1 MPQAVSTEEL
11 SKEMQ
16 NGKLKVQTVCVT
28 CHGMNGQATG
38 AGNSVIIPNITAQEK
53 NYMVAR
59 LKAYKAGEIKASS
72 NVRSCANAYLSKI
85 SMMLQNGIQKLKF
98 KYLILK
104 EKIGDNIINNW
115 FQFLINNFLKILRCY
130 FCKKSVIIILQS
142 SNYGKKS

>member
-1 MPQAVSTEEL
+1 MKKFFLIILVLFTPSVFAEEL

-59 LKAYKAGEIKASS
+59 LKAYKAGEIKHPQMSVVAQM
-72 NVRSCANAYLSKI
+72 LSEQDINDVAEWYSTIKI
-85 SMMLQNGIQKLKF
+85 QIFDPERK
-98 KYLILK
+98 
-104 EKIGDNIINNW
+104 NW
-115 FQFLINNFLKILRCY
+115 RQYNK
-130 FCKKSVIIILQS
+130 
-142 SNYGKKS
+142 

>member
-1 MPQAVSTEEL
+1 MKKLIFLISFLFSSSSFAEEL

-59 LKAYKAGEIKASS
+59 LKAYKAGEIKHPQMSVVAQMLSEQDI
-72 NVRSCANAYLSKI
+72 NDVAEWYSKI
-85 SMMLQNGIQKLKF
+85 KIQIFDPERK
-98 KYLILK
+98 
-104 EKIGDNIINNW
+104 NW
-115 FQFLINNFLKILRCY
+115 RQYSK
-130 FCKKSVIIILQS
+130 
-142 SNYGKKS
+142 

>member
-1 MPQAVSTEEL
+1 MRKLIFLIIFIFYPSSFAEEL

-59 LKAYKAGEIKASS
+59 LKAYKAGEIKHPQMSVVAQMLSEQDI
-72 NVRSCANAYLSKI
+72 NDVAEWYSKI
-85 SMMLQNGIQKLKF
+85 KIQIFDPDRK
-98 KYLILK
+98 
-104 EKIGDNIINNW
+104 NW
-115 FQFLINNFLKILRCY
+115 RQYNK
-130 FCKKSVIIILQS
+130 
-142 SNYGKKS
+142 

>member
-1 MPQAVSTEEL
+1 MQKLIFLIGFLFSSSSFAEEL

-59 LKAYKAGEIKASS
+59 LKAYKAGEIKHPQMSVVAQMLTEQDI
-72 NVRSCANAYLSKI
+72 NDVAEWYSKI
-85 SMMLQNGIQKLKF
+85 KIQIFDPERK
-98 KYLILK
+98 
-104 EKIGDNIINNW
+104 NW
-115 FQFLINNFLKILRCY
+115 RQYNK
-130 FCKKSVIIILQS
+130 
-142 SNYGKKS
+142 

>member
-1 MPQAVSTEEL
+1 MKKLIFLISFLFSSSSFAEEL

-59 LKAYKAGEIKASS
+59 LKAYKAGEIKHPQMSVVAQMLSEQDI
-72 NVRSCANAYLSKI
+72 NDVAEWYSKI
-85 SMMLQNGIQKLKF
+85 KIQIF
-98 KYLILK
+98 DP
-104 EKIGDNIINNW
+104 EKKNW
-115 FQFLINNFLKILRCY
+115 RQYNK
-130 FCKKSVIIILQS
+130 
-142 SNYGKKS
+142 

>member
-1 MPQAVSTEEL
+1 MKKIIFLIIFLFSSTSFAEEL

-59 LKAYKAGEIKASS
+59 LKAYKAGEIKHPQMSVVAQMLTEQDI
-72 NVRSCANAYLSKI
+72 NDVAEWYSKI
-85 SMMLQNGIQKLKF
+85 KIQIF
-98 KYLILK
+98 DP
-104 EKIGDNIINNW
+104 EKKNW
-115 FQFLINNFLKILRCY
+115 RQYNK
-130 FCKKSVIIILQS
+130 
-142 SNYGKKS
+142 

>member
-1 MPQAVSTEEL
+1 MKKLIFLIIFLLSPGTFAEEL

-59 LKAYKAGEIKASS
+59 LKAYKAGEIKHPQMSVVAQMLSEQDI
-72 NVRSCANAYLSKI
+72 NDVAEWYSKI
-85 SMMLQNGIQKLKF
+85 KIQIFDPERK
-98 KYLILK
+98 
-104 EKIGDNIINNW
+104 NW
-115 FQFLINNFLKILRCY
+115 RQYNK
-130 FCKKSVIIILQS
+130 
-142 SNYGKKS
+142 

>member
-1 MPQAVSTEEL
+1 MKKLAILIILLSSGTFAEEL

-59 LKAYKAGEIKASS
+59 LKAYKAGEIKHPQMSVVAQMLTEQDI
-72 NVRSCANAYLSKI
+72 NDVAEWYSKI
-85 SMMLQNGIQKLKF
+85 KIQIFML
-98 KYLILK
+98 
-104 EKIGDNIINNW
+104 E
-115 FQFLINNFLKILRCY
+115 
-130 FCKKSVIIILQS
+130 
-142 SNYGKKS
+142 

>member
-1 MPQAVSTEEL
+1 MQKLIFLIVFLFFSNSFAEEL

-59 LKAYKAGEIKASS
+59 LKAYKAGEIKHPQMSVVAQMLTEQDI
-72 NVRSCANAYLSKI
+72 NDVAEWYSKI
-85 SMMLQNGIQKLKF
+85 KIQIFDPERK
-98 KYLILK
+98 
-104 EKIGDNIINNW
+104 NW
-115 FQFLINNFLKILRCY
+115 RQYNK
-130 FCKKSVIIILQS
+130 
-142 SNYGKKS
+142 

>member
-1 MPQAVSTEEL
+1 MRKLIFLIIFIFYPNSFAEEL

-59 LKAYKAGEIKASS
+59 LKAYKAGEIKHPQMSVVAQMLSEQDI
-72 NVRSCANAYLSKI
+72 NDVAEWYSKI
-85 SMMLQNGIQKLKF
+85 KIQIFDPERK
-98 KYLILK
+98 
-104 EKIGDNIINNW
+104 NW
-115 FQFLINNFLKILRCY
+115 RQYNK
-130 FCKKSVIIILQS
+130 
-142 SNYGKKS
+142 

>member
-1 MPQAVSTEEL
+1 MQKLIFLIVFLFFSNSFAEEL

-59 LKAYKAGEIKASS
+59 LKAYKAGEIKHPQMSVVAQMLSEQDI
-72 NVRSCANAYLSKI
+72 NDVAEWYSKI
-85 SMMLQNGIQKLKF
+85 KIQIFDPERK
-98 KYLILK
+98 
-104 EKIGDNIINNW
+104 NW
-115 FQFLINNFLKILRCY
+115 RQYSK
-130 FCKKSVIIILQS
+130 
-142 SNYGKKS
+142 

>member
-1 MPQAVSTEEL
+1 MKKLIFLIIFLLSPGTFAEEL

-59 LKAYKAGEIKASS
+59 LKAYKAGEIKHPQMSVVAQMLTEQDI
-72 NVRSCANAYLSKI
+72 NDVAEWYSKI
-85 SMMLQNGIQKLKF
+85 KIQIFDPERK
-98 KYLILK
+98 
-104 EKIGDNIINNW
+104 NW
-115 FQFLINNFLKILRCY
+115 RQYSK
-130 FCKKSVIIILQS
+130 
-142 SNYGKKS
+142 